1 MEGKQH
7 DWTDQDFKCFVNMA
21 NSLIKLC
28 IILFGLIKMIFA
40 YQNEQV
46 FFLLSLWR
54 RITCRS
60 RPYQLIIGGGHNTKC
75 IKKGESML
83 DPIQI

>member
-40 YQNEQV
+40 YQNEQI
-46 FFLLSLWR
+46 FFIISL
-54 RITCRS
+54 
-60 RPYQLIIGGGHNTKC
+60 TKNNLPV
-75 IKKGESML
+75 EAFSVNYRWWS
-83 DPIQI
+83 

>member
-46 FFLLSLWR
+46 FLMISLTKNNLPVEALSVNYRWW
-54 RITCRS
+54 S
-60 RPYQLIIGGGHNTKC
+60 
-75 IKKGESML
+75 
-83 DPIQI
+83 

>member
-1 MEGKQH
+1 MESKQH

-40 YQNEQV
+40 YQNEQ
-46 FFLLSLWR
+46 FFFIISLTKNNLPVEALSVNYRWW
-54 RITCRS
+54 S
-60 RPYQLIIGGGHNTKC
+60 
-75 IKKGESML
+75 
-83 DPIQI
+83 

>member
-28 IILFGLIKMIFA
+28 IILYGLIKMIFA
-40 YQNEQV
+40 YQNEQI
-46 FFLLSLWR
+46 FFIISL
-54 RITCRS
+54 
-60 RPYQLIIGGGHNTKC
+60 TKNNLPV
-75 IKKGESML
+75 EAFSVNYRWWS
-83 DPIQI
+83 

>member
-40 YQNEQV
+40 YQNEQ
-46 FFLLSLWR
+46 FFFNDLFD
-54 RITCRS
+54 
-60 RPYQLIIGGGHNTKC
+60 K
-75 IKKGESML
+75 E
-83 DPIQI
+83 

>member
-46 FFLLSLWR
+46 FFIISLTKNNLPVEALSVNYRWW
-54 RITCRS
+54 S
-60 RPYQLIIGGGHNTKC
+60 
-75 IKKGESML
+75 
-83 DPIQI
+83 

>member
-7 DWTDQDFKCFVNMA
+7 DWTDQDFKCFVNIMA

-40 YQNEQV
+40 YQNEQG
-46 FFLLSLWR
+46 FFYDLFD
-54 RITCRS
+54 
-60 RPYQLIIGGGHNTKC
+60 K
-75 IKKGESML
+75 E
-83 DPIQI
+83 

>member
-28 IILFGLIKMIFA
+28 IILYGLIKMIFA
-40 YQNEQV
+40 YQNEQI
-46 FFLLSLWR
+46 FFIISLTKNNLPVEALSVNYRWW
-54 RITCRS
+54 S
-60 RPYQLIIGGGHNTKC
+60 
-75 IKKGESML
+75 
-83 DPIQI
+83 

>member
-28 IILFGLIKMIFA
+28 IILFGLINMIFA

-46 FFLLSLWR
+46 FFMISLTKNNLPVEALSVNYRWW
-54 RITCRS
+54 S
-60 RPYQLIIGGGHNTKC
+60 
-75 IKKGESML
+75 
-83 DPIQI
+83 

>member
-46 FFLLSLWR
+46 FFMISLTKNNLPVEALSVNYRWW
-54 RITCRS
+54 S
-60 RPYQLIIGGGHNTKC
+60 
-75 IKKGESML
+75 
-83 DPIQI
+83 

>member
-28 IILFGLIKMIFA
+28 IILSGLIKMIFA
-40 YQNEQV
+40 YQNEQG
-46 FFLLSLWR
+46 FFYYLFD
-54 RITCRS
+54 
-60 RPYQLIIGGGHNTKC
+60 K
-75 IKKGESML
+75 E
-83 DPIQI
+83 

>member
-21 NSLIKLC
+21 NSLIKLY

-46 FFLLSLWR
+46 FFFIISLTKNNLPVEALSVKYRWW
-54 RITCRS
+54 S
-60 RPYQLIIGGGHNTKC
+60 
-75 IKKGESML
+75 
-83 DPIQI
+83 

>member
-21 NSLIKLC
+21 NSLIKLS

-40 YQNEQV
+40 YQNEQG
-46 FFLLSLWR
+46 FYDL
-54 RITCRS
+54 
-60 RPYQLIIGGGHNTKC
+60 YDK
-75 IKKGESML
+75 E
-83 DPIQI
+83 

>member
-40 YQNEQV
+40 YQNEQDL
-46 FFLLSLWR
+46 FYYLFD
-54 RITCRS
+54 
-60 RPYQLIIGGGHNTKC
+60 
-75 IKKGESML
+75 KK
-83 DPIQI
+83 

>member
-40 YQNEQV
+40 YQNEQD
-46 FFLLSLWR
+46 FFIISLTKNNLPVEALSVNYRWW
-54 RITCRS
+54 S
-60 RPYQLIIGGGHNTKC
+60 
-75 IKKGESML
+75 
-83 DPIQI
+83 

>member
-1 MEGKQH
+1 MEGKQY

-46 FFLLSLWR
+46 FFIISLTKNNLPVEALSVNYRWW
-54 RITCRS
+54 S
-60 RPYQLIIGGGHNTKC
+60 
-75 IKKGESML
+75 
-83 DPIQI
+83 